1 MRSLLL
7 NGAAAALFLCSA
19 NAILAQSI
27 PEPGQI
33 AAVPEVVVPP
43 AGFSTNGSSA
53 VLPTVDIAHVETA
66 HDRMVNRI
74 WIASMLAMVGATS
87 LDAGT
92 SWGKRE
98 ANGFLASSDGTFGAK
113 GLGIKA
119 GMAVGVLVPEIL
131 LRHKDLKSKFAVGNF
146 AEAAIFAGVSIHN
159 LRITPAK

>member
-1 MRSLLL
+1 MKSLLL

-19 NAILAQSI
+19 SAVLSQSV
-27 PEPGQI
+27 PKPGQI
-33 AAVPEVVVPP
+33 APVPEVMVPP
-43 AGFSTNGSSA
+43 TFSSGSSSMI
-53 VLPTVDIAHVETA
+53 LPSVDMARVETA
-66 HDRMVNRI
+66 HDRKVNRL

-119 GMAVGVLVPEIL
+119 GMAVGVILPELL
-131 LRHKDLKSKFAVGNF
+131 LRNHKDLKSKFAVGNF
-146 AEAAIFAGVSIHN
+146 ADAAIFTGVSIHN
-159 LRITPAK
+159 LSVTPAK

>member
-7 NGAAAALFLCSA
+7 NGAAAVLFLYSA
-19 NAILAQSI
+19 NAVLGQSV
-27 PEPGQI
+27 PKPGQI

-43 AGFSTNGSSA
+43 AAFSSNSSSA
-53 VLPTVDIAHVETA
+53 VLPSIDIARVETA
-66 HDRMVNRI
+66 HDRKVNRI

-119 GMAVGVLVPEIL
+119 GMAAGVILPEIL

-146 AEAAIFAGVSIHN
+146 AEAAIFTGVSVHN